1 MRSID
6 RAVVDFA
13 TPRGACKM
21 MITVV
26 IALGPCKDR
35 RDLTPVELG
44 FRLATGAG
52 HLKNGACRANGSI
65 IIPYSR
71 DTESLR
77 HSPCCLLEIWPR
89 CQPARQLKIPPVE
102 PVVWTLGWYI
112 LVIWATKD
120 QNVFGIYPPATDHAG
135 LFFGVRF
142 VLSSPHWK
150 YTHNKT
156 TKNSNKFST
165 SESPPPLLLHAS
177 SRDAVA
183 SS

>member
-1 MRSID
+1 
-6 RAVVDFA
+6 
-13 TPRGACKM
+13 

-44 FRLATGAG
+44 SRLATGAG
-52 HLKNGACRANGSI
+52 HLKDDACRANGSI

-89 CQPARQLKIPPVE
+89 CQPARQLKITPVDS
-102 PVVWTLGWYI
+102 VVWTLGWYI

-120 QNVFGIYPPATDHAG
+120 QNIFGIYPPATDHAG
-135 LFFGVRF
+135 LFLEF
-142 VLSSPHWK
+142 VLFFPAPTGSIR
-150 YTHNKT
+150 T
-156 TKNSNKFST
+156 TKQRKTQTNFRLPSHRRHYSFMLQVET
-165 SESPPPLLLHAS
+165 Q
-177 SRDAVA
+177 
-183 SS
+183 